1 MNIFLYV
8 SGLYR
13 IIPIFLPSPPFSFL
27 LTLMPFLRKIT
38 GTHHNHSRSN
48 SGSSSLSQIQSSEIS
63 HIASKNNDSIMFNSN
78 NYTNS
83 KKINNHKESDI
94 TMDHSGRT
102 TTSNN
107 DNKNQEITTSISN
120 NSLPVR
126 KKKPPPPPISLEH
139 HHHHHQTRN
148 ITKNSYTSNSSGL
161 SNLTENK
168 SNTFY
173 SDLITPSSSSNL
185 QSINIPAF
193 PKINNT
199 SVPNTNNDPLSS
211 KRFSA
216 SDSSTLS
223 DTLTPLTSDDNHKSI
238 NISPATSLYHN
249 PLTISRSENTEG
261 TVGSTISNSNPNSR
275 KSSDGNS
282 VNSLSFD
289 KLILSWDPTDPEE
302 WTMQRVLLWLKSHEF
317 PDQWAAFFKK
327 NQLYGNNFIRLLAY
341 DNFQVYERHLTISK
355 MGSFTRFQD
364 LLKKTMTK
372 NVDNIHNMRQKN
384 LDKNLIGHRSLY
396 SNLRASSDSLGKN
409 AQNYTRSS
417 ITENGLTPTKSGPSR
432 SHASTDY
439 KSKSVPK
446 KYHQKTLS
454 ASALYRRSLISLRG
468 SSTSSGASASS
479 SSISTHTNYHN
490 NTSSKSP
497 TRGNK
502 IKLHIP
508 QRPMS
513 TLEANANSL
522 ATNNSIITPSKSNL
536 SPLSPGIFRKHHKSS
551 SSESSLLNS
560 IFGSSSNTPT
570 KHITNNNTQS
580 NHSKHH
586 SNPENER
593 TPTQKSNITSNHNST
608 QNNFHHHSSHIASY
622 QPPNSLHK
630 YPDQKKRHSISN
642 DNLINIKSQF
652 NTSTGLNNGDT
663 ILYNL
668 RPVKNEEK
676 ETLWDKLKR
685 RSQLGL
691 SYSTSTANTPTTAN
705 TLLPSTLSLSNN
717 NKSNTSLVTLTTNN
731 IESGNSNVTSKATS
745 RVSSNI
751 DATSKKTNLEK
762 LKDSNSFVQKR
773 EDLEKISKKV
783 KAKSN
788 SIEDTRDPFQDYYPI
803 VNNSYPNNSKDIF
816 IWISKNNISFIPLN
830 VTNIKDMNQFKTT
843 IQNKLSIPVEHDIIV
858 HMTDFYNNLGPPI
871 PDKVLESINMDDFKQ
886 STMKF
891 YIKEQI
897 KITSKS
903 RPVPASNEPHQQ
915 LRSVRSRNSVRSVAS
930 SIVTD
935 DVSIVT
941 SSSDATSFDD
951 PLGGTGR
958 RYPQTPSI
966 YYDATTSNRNTEE
979 ELNYWNIK
987 DQLPPENIQKQ
998 LLQNATAVSNGK
1010 IDSTIHKSKNTTPRK
1025 NSKSSF
1031 HVPMKNDT
1039 NEIDFI
1045 KRRESPYVISELA
1058 PRREAPKAPINIS
1071 PPRTLSHYKSAPHLR
1086 RTTTKIHRKP
1096 ISPSSGK
1103 LVGSFMPGSTQ
1114 VMVPQPYKGATELE
1128 RKTKSEDDDVVL
1140 NTVSNFMLKQRV
1152 GRSNSHSSTNH
1163 SLINNTPPFLKR
1175 GVSKRIISSVSAAD
1189 VFEENDIT
1197 FADAPTLSDTDSD
1210 DTSSDDII
1218 WSNNK
1223 KQSHDVTSATKAIE
1237 PNTDIK
1243 DTKPLILPAISK
1255 KEGNFSSADNN
1266 LERNNGLS
1274 RKMTLRPSPEEVYE
1288 NLEKFFPH
1296 AYLDKPIVENLVTPS
1311 SPNPNSQYSSMS
1323 STQKNADDAVIS
1335 VDASCNNHFPR
1346 RTRTIRAIANEAN
1359 QARKNSLKLKRHN
1372 TKMWGTRMV
1381 EITEKQ
1387 LVAINKSKNSKGEY
1401 REFAWMK
1408 GEMIGKGSFGA
1419 VYLCLNL
1426 TTGEMMAVKQVEV
1439 PKYSSHDQNI
1449 IDMVEALKSEVNT
1462 LKDLDHLNIVQYL
1475 GFEERNHIYSLFLE
1489 YVAGGSVGSLIRL
1502 YGRFDEC
1509 LIRHLTVQV
1518 LRGLAY
1524 LHSRGI
1530 LHRDMKADNLLL
1542 DQDGICKISDF
1553 GISRRSKDI
1562 YSNSDMTMRGTV
1574 FWMAPE
1580 MVDTKQGYSA
1590 KVDIWSLGC
1599 VVLEMFAGKR
1609 PWSNL
1614 EVVAAMFKIGKS
1626 KSAPPIP
1633 EDTLPLI
1640 SQEGRNFLDSCFE
1653 INPDLRPTADKLLS
1667 HPFSKVY
1674 ESFDFKETKLA
1685 KFIKSNDI
1693 LNSSKLRVTSQE
1705 GLKKD
1710 T

>member
-1 MNIFLYV
+1 
-8 SGLYR
+8 
-13 IIPIFLPSPPFSFL
+13 
-27 LTLMPFLRKIT
+27 MPFLRKIT
-38 GTHHNHSRSN
+38 GTHHSHSRSN
-48 SGSSSLSQIQSSEIS
+48 SGSSLLSQIQSAEIS
-63 HIASKNNDSIMFNSN
+63 PSSSKNSNSILFNSN
-78 NYTNS
+78 NYS
-83 KKINNHKESDI
+83 SGKRINNDKGSNI
-94 TMDHSGRT
+94 TMDRNSST
-102 TTSNN
+102 TAPND
-107 DNKNQEITTSISN
+107 DNKNQEIVTPPN
-120 NSLPVR
+120 NGSLPVR
-126 KKKPPPPPISLEH
+126 KKQPPPPPNSLD
-139 HHHHHQTRN
+139 HHHQTKNTTRTSYMSN
-148 ITKNSYTSNSSGL
+148 ISGL
-161 SNLTENK
+161 SSLTENEA
-168 SNTFY
+168 NMFH
-173 SDLITPSSSSNL
+173 SDSITSSSSSSSSNI
-185 QSINIPAF
+185 QFNHIPTFHVNNNINIPG
-193 PKINNT
+193 
-199 SVPNTNNDPLSS
+199 TNNDSS
-211 KRFSA
+211 SLKRPSVSGSSA
-216 SDSSTLS
+216 LS
-223 DTLTPLTSDDNHKSI
+223 DNLTLYTIGDDNKNI
-238 NISPATSLYHN
+238 NTSPTAPSYHN
-249 PLTISRSENTEG
+249 PLTISHNENTG
-261 TVGSTISNSNPNSR
+261 SLIGSTTSNSNPNSR

-302 WTMQRVLLWLKSHEF
+302 WTMQRVLLWLKSQEF
-317 PDQWAAFFKK
+317 PDQWISFFKK
-327 NQLYGNNFIRLLAY
+327 NQLYGNKFIRLLAY
-341 DNFQVYERHLTISK
+341 DNFQMYERYLTISK

-372 NVDNIHNMRQKN
+372 NVDNIHIMRQKN
-384 LDKNLIGHRSLY
+384 LDKNLTSRRSLS
-396 SNLRASSDSLGKN
+396 SNLRSSSDNLSKNVQNNTKSSLP
-409 AQNYTRSS
+409 
-417 ITENGLTPTKSGPSR
+417 ENGLTLTKSIPSK
-432 SHASTDY
+432 SNANNDY
-439 KSKSVPK
+439 KSKSIPK
-446 KYHQKTLS
+446 RYHQKTLS

-468 SSTSSGASASS
+468 SSTSAGTPATL
-479 SSISTHTNYHN
+479 SSIPLNTNNYNSTDPKN
-490 NTSSKSP
+490 P

-502 IKLHIP
+502 IKLYIP
-508 QRPMS
+508 QKPLS
-513 TLEANANSL
+513 TLEASANSL
-522 ATNNSIITPSKSNL
+522 VSNNNILTPSKSNS
-536 SPLSPGIFRKHHKSS
+536 SPLSPGIFRKNHKSS
-551 SSESSLLNS
+551 SSESSLLNA

-570 KHITNNNTQS
+570 NQTTNNTTPL

-593 TPTQKSNITSNHNST
+593 TPSQKSNNTSTYNTPYNNNKHHFSNHVAL
-608 QNNFHHHSSHIASY
+608 I
-622 QPPNSLHK
+622 QPQYNLNK
-630 YPDQKKRHSISN
+630 YPSQTKRHSISN
-642 DNLINIKSQF
+642 DNLINVKGQI
-652 NTSTGLNNGDT
+652 NTSTGLNNGDA
-663 ILYNL
+663 ISSNL
-668 RPVKNEEK
+668 RPIKNEEK

-685 RSQLGL
+685 RSQIGLG
-691 SYSTSTANTPTTAN
+691 YSNSTANTPTTAN
-705 TLLPSTLSLSNN
+705 TLVISTSSLNNN

-731 IESGNSNVTSKATS
+731 IENSNKNNTPNVTSKLN
-745 RVSSNI
+745 SNS
-751 DATSKKTNLEK
+751 DVMSKKINSERH
-762 LKDSNSFVQKR
+762 KDTTSSFQKN
-773 EDLEKISKKV
+773 ENLEKISKKV
-783 KAKSN
+783 KEKSTSLN
-788 SIEDTRDPFQDYYPI
+788 NVKSPFQDYYPI
-803 VNNSYPNNSKDIF
+803 INDNHQGDSKDIF
-816 IWISKNNISFIPLN
+816 IWISKNNFSFVSLKVN
-830 VTNIKDMNQFKTT
+830 GIKDVNELKTT
-843 IQNKLSIPVEHDIIV
+843 IQSKLSIPADHDIAI

-871 PDKVLESINMDDFKQ
+871 PNKVLEAINIDDFEQ

-897 KITSKS
+897 KTTS
-903 RPVPASNEPHQQ
+903 RPRTATLSNEPNQQ

-941 SSSDATSFDD
+941 SSSDVTSFDD
-951 PLGGTGR
+951 PSGGTGR

-966 YYDATTSNRNTEE
+966 YYDTSTSNKSTEE

-987 DQLPPENIQKQ
+987 DQLPSENIQKQ
-998 LLQNATAVSNGK
+998 LLQNSAAINTGK
-1010 IDSTIHKSKNTTPRK
+1010 IDSTINKSKSTTPKK

-1031 HVPMKNDT
+1031 HILMKNDT
-1039 NEIDFI
+1039 NEINFN
-1045 KRRESPYVISELA
+1045 KRRESPYVIPELA
-1058 PRREAPKAPINIS
+1058 PKREAPKAPTNIS
-1071 PPRTLSHYKSAPHLR
+1071 PSRTLSHYKSAPHLG

-1096 ISPSSGK
+1096 VSPSNSK

-1114 VMVPQPYKGATELE
+1114 VMVPQPYKGATDFE
-1128 RKTKSEDDDVVL
+1128 RKIKSEDEDVVL
-1140 NTVSNFMLKQRV
+1140 NPVSTFTLKQRLD
-1152 GRSNSHSSTNH
+1152 RSNSHSSINH
-1163 SLINNTPPFLKR
+1163 PLINNTPPFLKR
-1175 GVSKRIISSVSAAD
+1175 GVSKRIVSSASAAD

-1197 FADAPTLSDTDSD
+1197 FADAPALSDRDND

-1223 KQSHDVTSATKAIE
+1223 KQSEDITSTVNNIVSSTDNK
-1237 PNTDIK
+1237 DIK
-1243 DTKPLILPAISK
+1243 HSVLSDISQ
-1255 KEGNFSSADNN
+1255 KEEENYLSNDN
-1266 LERNNGLS
+1266 LEKSNGLS

-1288 NLEKFFPH
+1288 NLEKFFPP
-1296 AYLDKPIVENLVTPS
+1296 AYLDKPILENLIAPT
-1311 SPNPNSQYSSMS
+1311 SPNSNAQHSSIS
-1323 STQKNADDAVIS
+1323 SKQKNTDDAVIP
-1335 VDASCNNHFPR
+1335 VDISYHKHLPK

-1359 QARKNSLKLKRHN
+1359 QARKNSMKLKRHN
-1372 TKMWGTRMV
+1372 TKMWGIRMV

-1387 LVAINKSKNSKGEY
+1387 LVSINKSKNSRGEY

-1439 PKYSSHDQNI
+1439 PQYSSHDQNI

-1475 GFEERNHIYSLFLE
+1475 GFEEKNHIYSLFLE

-1502 YGRFDEC
+1502 YGRFDES

-1524 LHSRGI
+1524 LHSKGI

-1553 GISRRSKDI
+1553 GISRKSNDI

-1633 EDTLPLI
+1633 EDTLPLV

-1653 INPDLRPTADKLLS
+1653 INPDLRPTADELLS

-1674 ESFDFKETKLA
+1674 ESFDFKQTTLA
-1685 KFIKSNDI
+1685 KFIRSNDI
-1693 LNSSKLRVTSQE
+1693 LNSSKLRATSQE

-1710 T
+1710 I